1 MRRPQR
7 STLYPHT
14 TGSRSH
20 QLAYLYQQQGKYLEA
35 EPLYLRALSIY
46 EQAYGP
52 EHPSTAATL
61 HQLASLYQQQGKHP
75 ESYPLYLRALPTSE
89 TLSGP
94 HHTFTPKT
102 VNNYTSLY
110 DST

>member
-20 QLAYLYQQQGKYLEA
+20 QLAYLYQEQGKYLEA

-46 EQAYGP
+46 EQALGP
-52 EHPSTAATL
+52 EHPSTGNTL
-61 HQLASLYQQQGKHP
+61 HQLAYLYQQQGKYL
-75 ESYPLYLRALPTSE
+75 EAEPLYLRALSIKQQALGPEHPSTVT
-89 TLSGP
+89 TL
-94 HHTFTPKT
+94 HA
-102 VNNYTSLY
+102 LA
-110 DST
+110 

>member
-46 EQAYGP
+46 EQALGP
-52 EHPSTAATL
+52 EHPSTGNTL
-61 HQLASLYQQQGKHP
+61 HALAYLYQEQDKYL
-75 ESYPLYLRALPTSE
+75 EAEPLNLRALSITNQP
-89 TLSGP
+89 LSP
-94 HHTFTPKT
+94 YHP
-102 VNNYTSLY
+102 
-110 DST
+110 STGNPSHASPSPLHQ